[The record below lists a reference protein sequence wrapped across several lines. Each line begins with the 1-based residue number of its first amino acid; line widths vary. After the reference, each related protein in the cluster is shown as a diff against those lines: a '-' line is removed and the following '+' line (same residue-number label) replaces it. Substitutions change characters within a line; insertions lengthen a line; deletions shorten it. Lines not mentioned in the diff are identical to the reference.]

1 MTSQPLHLIYDIVAK
16 RCILTITRPNG
27 ARRSYQTPGVYSRKN
42 EAKSQTAALA
52 IEMGAIDFISTG
64 DPEPSKVKKGL
75 VLAPLDAMGDGESL
89 APTPEDP
96 GVQKIEDCC
105 VEWRAGRVKPYWVAL
120 NEPKFGTSA
129 YHQLSFLRRS

>member
-1 MTSQPLHLIYDIVAK
+1 MASRPLHLTYHIVGK

-27 ARRSYQTPGVYSRKN
+27 ARRSYQTPGVYSRKS

-64 DPEPSKVKKGL
+64 DPDQSKAKKGL
-75 VLAPLDAMGDGESL
+75 VLAPLDATGDGDSV

-96 GVQKIEDCC
+96 GVKEIEDCC

-120 NEPKFGTSA
+120 TEPKYRTSA
-129 YHQLSFLRRS
+129 YHRLSFLRRS

>member
-1 MTSQPLHLIYDIVAK
+1 MRFQAK

-52 IEMGAIDFISTG
+52 IEMGAIDFITTG
-64 DPEPSKVKKGL
+64 DSDLTKAKKGL
-75 VLAPLDAMGDGESL
+75 VLAHLDAIGEGDCIE
-89 APTPEDP
+89 PEDP
-96 GVQKIEDCC
+96 AVQEIEDCC

-120 NEPKFGTSA
+120 N
-129 YHQLSFLRRS
+129 